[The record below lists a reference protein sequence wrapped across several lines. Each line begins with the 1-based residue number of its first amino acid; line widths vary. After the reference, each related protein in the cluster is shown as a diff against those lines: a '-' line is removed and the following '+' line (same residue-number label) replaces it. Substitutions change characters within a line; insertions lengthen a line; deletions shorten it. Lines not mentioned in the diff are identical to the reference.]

1 MPMLDLPLEQ
11 LTEYNGISPRP
22 KDFDAYWQAALEE
35 LDATLPRLE
44 RRKADFSAAG
54 VECEELYLSGVRG
67 ARVYAKYL
75 RPAAPGPHPC
85 LLAFHGY
92 TMDSGDWMGYL
103 PYVAQGLCVAAMDCR
118 GQGGRSQDVGG
129 VTGNTQRGH
138 IIRGVWDKPQDLYY
152 RHVFL
157 DTVQL
162 YRVVSAFPEVDETRM
177 GAMGGSQ
184 GGALSIACSALTG
197 QMKRTVAQYPFLS
210 DFKRAWQMDL
220 GGEAYREL
228 YEYFRRFDPMHQRED
243 AFFERLGY
251 IDIHFLAE
259 RIRHSVLM
267 GIGLTDIVCPPS
279 TSFAAYNVLSG
290 EKELL
295 LYPDFG
301 HENLPG
307 FGDRAFGYLSEL

>member
-1 MPMLDLPLEQ
+1 MPMLDMPLEQ
-11 LTEYNGISPRP
+11 LKEYKGISPRP
-22 KDFDAYWQAALEE
+22 KDFDAYWTEALAE
-35 LDATLPRLE
+35 LDTTEPRLE
-44 RRKADFSAAG
+44 RREAPFAAAG
-54 VECEELYLSGVRG
+54 AVCEELYFTGVRG
-67 ARVYAKYL
+67 ARIYAKYL
-75 RPAAPGPHPC
+75 RPATPGPHPC

-92 TMDSGDWMGYL
+92 TMSSGDWASYL
-103 PYVAQGLCVAAMDCR
+103 PYVMQGMCVAAMDCR

-138 IIRGVWDKPQDLYY
+138 IIRGLWDKPQDLYY

-162 YRVVSAFPEVDETRM
+162 CRVVSAFEEVDENRM
-177 GAMGGSQ
+177 GATGSSQ

-197 QMKRTVAQYPFLS
+197 KMKRTVSQYPFLS

-220 GGEAYREL
+220 GSEAYREL
-228 YEYFRRFDPMHQRED
+228 YEYFRRFDPMHERENF
-243 AFFERLGY
+243 FFERLGY

-279 TSFAAYNVLSG
+279 TSFATYNALSG
-290 EKELL
+290 EKELCC
-295 LYPDFG
+295 YPDFG
-301 HENLPG
+301 HEIPPG
-307 FGDRAFGYLSEL
+307 FLDRAFGYLKEL